1 MISILRSLSQPS
13 THCLPPRNA
22 LEENL
27 TVVKLKLGIGIGIGN
42 FELSI
47 AKFDSSFCII
57 VCRTTRAYKF
67 IIELNFYAL
76 IYDYH
81 LPPSLSLSL
90 SLLLKGKSSRKAAGE
105 RRKVV
110 AGQGQGFSLGWAAH
124 STCNILC

>member
-13 THCLPPRNA
+13 ILSLPPRNA

-90 SLLLKGKSSRKAAGE
+90 SL
-105 RRKVV
+105 
-110 AGQGQGFSLGWAAH
+110 
-124 STCNILC
+124 CY